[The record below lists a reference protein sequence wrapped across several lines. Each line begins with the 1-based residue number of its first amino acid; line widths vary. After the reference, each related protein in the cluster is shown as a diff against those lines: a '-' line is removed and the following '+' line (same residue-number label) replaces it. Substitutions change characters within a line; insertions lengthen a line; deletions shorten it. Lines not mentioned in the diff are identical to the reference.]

1 MLQILHDTNIDFM
14 SKRKMWM
21 AISAVLV
28 VLSIAIIAVRGINLG
43 VEFKGGTELQIK
55 YVAKPEV
62 GQVRAQ
68 LDAAGFRSPTVT
80 RIGREQENE
89 IYIRLAAEGAAAT
102 QMERGQGVVTQV
114 KEALRPAD
122 LKARLNEGSVDLNET
137 DANTLQQLLAM
148 APGMD
153 PARAQQIAEHVLE
166 LRKEKGVLTG
176 VQDVASAQGMTPE
189 VMTFLQGKAF
199 TGPFA
204 FRSQSYIG
212 PTIGAELVRKAITA
226 IVLSM
231 IGMLV
236 YIAFRFQIEMGIG
249 AVVAL
254 IHDTIITLGI
264 FALFGKEM
272 SLPVVAAFLTLVGYS
287 TNDTVVIFDRIRENL
302 KNHPGADLITTINH
316 SVNQTLSRTILT
328 SGLTW
333 LTVTSLWLFGGEPL
347 EPFAFVM
354 VVGIIV
360 GTYSSVYIASPY
372 VLLWQGWRARRK
384 AGAKGAPAPAATA
397 SAAREGAAPARRATK
412 VRKASG
418 AR

>member
-21 AISAVLV
+21 VISAVLV
-28 VLSIAIIAVRGINLG
+28 VLSIVVIATRGINLG

-55 YVAKPEV
+55 YVAKPDV

-68 LDAAGFRSPTVT
+68 LDAAGFRSPNVT

-89 IYIRLAAEGAAAT
+89 VYIRLASERASANQAEK
-102 QMERGQGVVTQV
+102 GQGVVTRV
-114 KEALRPAD
+114 KEALRPSD

-137 DANTLQQLLAM
+137 DANTLQQLLGL

-153 PARAQQIAEHVLE
+153 PARAQQIADHVLE
-166 LRKEKGVLTG
+166 LRKERGVLAS
-176 VQDVASAQGMTPE
+176 VQDVGSAQGMTPE

-212 PTIGAELVRKAITA
+212 PTIGAELVRKAVTA

-231 IGMLV
+231 IGMLI
-236 YIAFRFQIEMGIG
+236 YIAFRFQMEMGIG

-264 FALFGKEM
+264 FALVGKEM

-302 KNHPGADLITTINH
+302 KNHPGADLVTTINH

-384 AGAKGAPAPAATA
+384 VAAKAAAAPVATAPA
-397 SAAREGAAPARRATK
+397 ARRATK

>member
-1 MLQILHDTNIDFM
+1 
-14 SKRKMWM
+14 
-21 AISAVLV
+21 
-28 VLSIAIIAVRGINLG
+28 
-43 VEFKGGTELQIK
+43 
-55 YVAKPEV
+55 
-62 GQVRAQ
+62 
-68 LDAAGFRSPTVT
+68 
-80 RIGREQENE
+80 
-89 IYIRLAAEGAAAT
+89 
-102 QMERGQGVVTQV
+102 
-114 KEALRPAD
+114 
-122 LKARLNEGSVDLNET
+122 
-137 DANTLQQLLAM
+137 
-148 APGMD
+148 
-153 PARAQQIAEHVLE
+153 
-166 LRKEKGVLTG
+166 
-176 VQDVASAQGMTPE
+176 MTPE

-231 IGMLV
+231 IGMLI

-333 LTVTSLWLFGGEPL
+333 MTVTSLWLFGGEPL

-384 AGAKGAPAPAATA
+384 AAAKSATAPAATTPA
-397 SAAREGAAPARRATK
+397 AARGGTAPARRATK

>member
-1 MLQILHDTNIDFM
+1 MFQILHDTNIDFM
-14 SKRKMWM
+14 GKRKLWM
-21 AISAVLV
+21 TISAILMVISIV
-28 VLSIAIIAVRGINLG
+28 VIAVRGINLG

-55 YVAKPEV
+55 YVAKPDV
-62 GQVRAQ
+62 ARVRSLLEAGGIR
-68 LDAAGFRSPTVT
+68 DATVT

-89 IYIRLAAEGAAAT
+89 VYVRLAAKGAAAA
-102 QMERGQGVVTQV
+102 EAEKGQGVVTRV
-114 KEALRPAD
+114 KEALRPPE
-122 LKARLNEGSVDLNET
+122 LRARLNEGSLDLNET
-137 DANTLQQLLAM
+137 DANTLQQLLTV
-148 APGMD
+148 APGLD
-153 PARAQQIAEHVLE
+153 PDRARQIAEQVLE
-166 LRKEKGVLTG
+166 RRKEAGVLAA
-176 VQDVASAQGMTPE
+176 VQDVASVPGMTPE
-189 VMTFLQGKAF
+189 VMTFLEGKAF

-226 IVLSM
+226 IVLSLV
-231 IGMLV
+231 GMLV
-236 YIAFRFQIEMGIG
+236 YIGFRFRLAMGIG

-254 IHDTIITLGI
+254 IHDTVITLGV

-302 KNHPGADLITTINH
+302 KNHPGADLIPVINE

-360 GTYSSVYIASPY
+360 GSYSTIYIASPY
-372 VLLWQGWRARRK
+372 VLLWQAWRARRK
-384 AGAKGAPAPAATA
+384 AGQKSVPAATA
-397 SAAREGAAPARRATK
+397 APATAPARRATK

>member
-1 MLQILHDTNIDFM
+1 MLQILHETNIDFM

-28 VLSIAIIAVRGINLG
+28 VLSIVVIAVRGINLG

-55 YVAKPEV
+55 YVAKPDV

-68 LDAAGFRSPTVT
+68 LDAGGFRGPTVT

-89 IYIRLAAEGAAAT
+89 VYIRLASEGAAAAQT
-102 QMERGQGVVTQV
+102 EKGQGVVTRV
-114 KEALRPAD
+114 KEALRPPEM
-122 LKARLNEGSVDLNET
+122 KARLNEGAVDLNET
-137 DANTLQQLLAM
+137 NANTLQQLLAL

-153 PARAQQIAEHVLE
+153 PARAQQMAEQVLE
-166 LRKEKGVLTG
+166 RRKEKGVLAG
-176 VQDVASAQGMTPE
+176 VQDVASLPGMTPE

-226 IVLSM
+226 IVLSL

-236 YIAFRFQIEMGIG
+236 YIAFRFQMEMGIG

-302 KNHPGADLITTINH
+302 KNHPGADLIATINR

-333 LTVTSLWLFGGEPL
+333 LTVTSLWLFGGAPL

-360 GTYSSVYIASPY
+360 GSYSTIYIASPY
-372 VLLWQGWRARRK
+372 VLLWQSWRNRK
-384 AGAKGAPAPAATA
+384 AARKGAPAAATA
-397 SAAREGAAPARRATK
+397 PAPREGAAPARRATK
-412 VRKASG
+412 VRKASS

>member
-1 MLQILHDTNIDFM
+1 MLQILHDTNIDFI

-137 DANTLQQLLAM
+137 DANTLQQLLAL

-236 YIAFRFQIEMGIG
+236 YIAFRFRMEMGIG

-333 LTVTSLWLFGGEPL
+333 LTVTSLWMFGGEPL

-372 VLLWQGWRARRK
+372 VLLWQTWRGRQRTVSK
-384 AGAKGAPAPAATA
+384 ATTPAASPAP
-397 SAAREGAAPARRATK
+397 RQGAAPARRATK

>member
-28 VLSIAIIAVRGINLG
+28 VLSIAIIAVRGINMG

-55 YVAKPEV
+55 YVAKPDV

-68 LDAAGFRSPTVT
+68 LDAAGFKSPTVT
-80 RIGREQENE
+80 RIGAENENE
-89 IYIRLAAEGAAAT
+89 IYIRLASEGASANQT
-102 QMERGQGVVTQV
+102 EKGQGVVSRV

-137 DANTLQQLLAM
+137 DANTLQQLLAL

-153 PARAQQIAEHVLE
+153 PARAQQIADHVLE
-166 LRKEKGVLTG
+166 LRKEKGVLTS
-176 VQDVASAQGMTPE
+176 VAQVASAQGMTPE
-189 VMTFLQGKAF
+189 VMSFLEGKAL

-231 IGMLV
+231 IGMLI
-236 YIAFRFQIEMGIG
+236 YIAFRFQVEMGIG

-302 KNHPGADLITTINH
+302 KNHPGADLVTTINH

-333 LTVTSLWLFGGEPL
+333 LTVLSLWLFGGEPL

-354 VVGIIV
+354 VVGILV

-372 VLLWQGWRARRK
+372 VLLWQGLRARRK
-384 AGAKGAPAPAATA
+384 AAGKVVPAA
-397 SAAREGAAPARRATK
+397 AAAAPARRATK